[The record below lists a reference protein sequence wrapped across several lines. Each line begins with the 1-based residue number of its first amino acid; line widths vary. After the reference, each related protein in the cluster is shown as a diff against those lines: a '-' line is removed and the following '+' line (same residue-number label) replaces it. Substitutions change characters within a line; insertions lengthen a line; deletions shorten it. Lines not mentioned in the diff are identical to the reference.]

1 MGNFKTP
8 QEKKRLSYAKDRR
21 SDYWERGSCIPKRKR
36 TYARIARKSQ
46 NQPLETLKSEPVDEL
61 LMLTELRVGV
71 ARRKNRGWRK
81 WPDISLGEHIAKR
94 KLYRARI
101 EAGGG
106 RRAAKR
112 KLGI

>member
-8 QEKKRLSYAKDRR
+8 QEKKRLSYAKDHR
-21 SDYWERGSCIPKRKR
+21 SGYWERGSCVPKRKR
-36 TYARIARKSQ
+36 TYARMARRTQ
-46 NQPLETLKSEPVDEL
+46 NQPLEALKSDPVDEL
-61 LMLTELRVGV
+61 LMLMELRVGV

-81 WPDISLGEHIAKR
+81 QPDISLGEHVAKR
-94 KLYRARI
+94 KLYRARM
-101 EAGGG
+101 EAAGG